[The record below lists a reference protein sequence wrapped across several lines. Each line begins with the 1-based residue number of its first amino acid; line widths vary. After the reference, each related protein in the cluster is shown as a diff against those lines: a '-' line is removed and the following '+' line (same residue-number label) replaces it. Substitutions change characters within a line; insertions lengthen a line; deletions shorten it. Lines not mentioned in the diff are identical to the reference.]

1 MTKIAIIKKNDIDFM
16 EMEKYAVPL
25 LYTDHDIE
33 MRIQIKKN
41 LNDYIWKTI
50 EPYIEFVNIGEDLL
64 TTVCHNLTKNFS
76 NNKNPD
82 EFYYHTESSYS
93 SPKKY
98 LEIMYC
104 SPLWKDYT
112 TGKIENMNKL
122 ACLFSL
128 KHNVIE
134 NNCVI
139 IGNKYDTG
147 SSSNLVLDNVTKD
160 DIMRVIR
167 RRYFFTASLIKQ
179 NSSIKYYYQ
188 NPAYLISKIFNL
200 EGKDNIQKLSIP
212 LFKYNLNFYC
222 QQDTSKYI
230 NQIATRINGLYRL
243 YGDVLILNELEENIY
258 TNISEHEI
266 KRLNVLSYG
275 RLYDRQLKDKE
286 IHEEIVPDIDE
297 NGKQIE
303 KKKTPLWS
311 KYIIVNNRMDD
322 WKNNKNKCIYCGT
335 QIKNP
340 ITCDKCFRAKY
351 CSKDCE
357 QQFNSYHVDECIN
370 PKSL

>member
-1 MTKIAIIKKNDIDFM
+1 MIQIALIKKNNINFSD
-16 EMEKYAVPL
+16 MEKYAVPL
-25 LYTDHDIE
+25 LYLNHDDKT
-33 MRIQIKKN
+33 RNQLKNN

-50 EPYIEFVNIGEDLL
+50 EPYIEFVNVGEDLL
-64 TTVCHNLTKNFS
+64 TTVCHNLTKNFD

-82 EFYYHTESSYS
+82 EFYYHTEASYS
-93 SPKKY
+93 SPKKF

-104 SPLWKDYT
+104 LPLWKEYIAGNID
-112 TGKIENMNKL
+112 NMNKL
-122 ACLFSL
+122 GCLFSL

-139 IGNKYDTG
+139 IANKYDIN
-147 SSSNLVLDNVTKD
+147 SSSNLIIDSVTQD
-160 DIMRVIR
+160 DILRVIR

-179 NSSIKYYYQ
+179 NNVIKYYYQ

-200 EGKDNIQKLSIP
+200 EGKDNIQKLSVS
-212 LFKYNLNFYC
+212 LLKYNLSFYC
-222 QQDTSKYI
+222 QQNNSKYI

-243 YGDVLILNELEENIY
+243 YGDVLILNEIEENVY
-258 TNISEHEI
+258 TNLSEHEI

-275 RLYDRQLKDKE
+275 RLYDRQLKENE
-286 IHEEIVPDIDE
+286 IHEETIPDIDE

-311 KYIIVNNRMDD
+311 KYIIVNNRMNV
-322 WKNNKNKCIYCGT
+322 WKNNKNKCIYCDNE
-335 QIKNP
+335 IKNQ
-340 ITCDKCFRAKY
+340 ITCNKCFRAKY
-351 CSKDCE
+351 CSKNCE
-357 QQFNSYHVDECIN
+357 QQFNSYHSDECIN